1 MGEDNSI
8 MVAIARI
15 SEEMKAIQAK
25 LDANVRLEQHEI
37 DRFDGIRRELAKL
50 REQWVV
56 EECHR
61 GTPQWRVAEI
71 VGISPSR
78 VSQIMALYKGA

>member
-1 MGEDNSI
+1 MGEENNI
-8 MVAIARI
+8 MATISRI
-15 SEEMKAIQAK
+15 SAEMEAIQAK
-25 LDANVRLEQHEI
+25 ITAGVLLEQHEI

-56 EECHR
+56 EECQR
-61 GTPQWRVAEI
+61 GTPQWRVAELAG
-71 VGISPSR
+71 VSPGR

>member
-8 MVAIARI
+8 MATISRI

-25 LDANVRLEQHEI
+25 IDANVRLEQHEI
-37 DRFDGIRRELAKL
+37 DRFDGIRRELSKL

-56 EECHR
+56 EECRR
-61 GTPQWRVAEI
+61 GTPQHRVAEL
-71 VGISPSR
+71 VGVSPGR
-78 VSQIMALYKGA
+78 ISQIMSQYKGV